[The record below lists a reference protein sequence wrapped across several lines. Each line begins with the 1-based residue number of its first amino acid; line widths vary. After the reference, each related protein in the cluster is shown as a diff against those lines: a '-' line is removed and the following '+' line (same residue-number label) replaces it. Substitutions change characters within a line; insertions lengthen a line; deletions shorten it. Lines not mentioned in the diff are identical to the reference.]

1 MKNGL
6 ENLEG
11 VISKLKEQGIKEGEA
26 EKKRIIDAANQQ
38 ALDIISKAEANAKK
52 KLAKVEND
60 ILMLENNSKAA
71 LKQASRDFVE
81 ATKVALLNHLQT
93 NFSDHVEQLF
103 TQEKYLQEL
112 LKVVLENIPGDKI
125 VSVSPELAKK
135 MQSYLKTVSFKE
147 SIEFKPLANSEAKI
161 LVESLDKNK
170 LQFVL
175 TAQDVQNGLFSLIN
189 KDLIDKII
197 TQNEA

>member
-38 ALDIISKAEANAKK
+38 AQDIISKAEANAKK

-71 LKQASRDFVE
+71 LKQASRDFIE

-103 TQEKYLQEL
+103 TQEKYLREL
-112 LKVVLENIPGDKI
+112 LKVVLENVPGDKT
-125 VSVSPELAKK
+125 VSVSPELVKK
-135 MQSYLKTVSFKE
+135 MQDYLKTVSFKE
-147 SIEFKPLANSEAKI
+147 SIAFKPLANSEAKI
-161 LVESLDKNK
+161 LVESSDKNK

-175 TAQDVQNGLFSLIN
+175 TAQDVQKGLFSLIN
-189 KDLIDKII
+189 KELIEKIT
-197 TQNEA
+197 TQKEA

>member
-38 ALDIISKAEANAKK
+38 AKEIISKAEANAKK

-60 ILMLENNSKAA
+60 ILMLENNSNAA
-71 LKQASRDFVE
+71 LKQASRDFIE

-103 TQEKYLQEL
+103 TQEKYLKEL
-112 LKVVLENIPGDKI
+112 LKVVLENIPGDKT
-125 VSVSPELAKK
+125 VSVSPELANK
-135 MQSYLKTVSFKE
+135 MQDYLKTESFKE
-147 SIEFKPLANSEAKI
+147 SIGFKPLANSEAKI
-161 LVESLDKNK
+161 LVESSDKNK

-189 KDLIDKII
+189 KDLIEKIT
-197 TQNEA
+197 TQKEA

>member
-26 EKKRIIDAANQQ
+26 EKNRIIDAANQQ
-38 ALDIISKAEANAKK
+38 AQDIISKAEANAKK
-52 KLAKVEND
+52 KLAKAEND

-71 LKQASRDFVE
+71 LKQASRDFIE

-93 NFSDHVEQLF
+93 NFSNHVEQLF
-103 TQEKYLQEL
+103 TQEKYLREL
-112 LKVVLENIPGDKI
+112 LKVVLENVPGDKT
-125 VSVSPELAKK
+125 VSVSPELVKK
-135 MQSYLKTVSFKE
+135 MQDYLKTVSFKE
-147 SIEFKPLANSEAKI
+147 SIAFKPLANSEAKI
-161 LVESLDKNK
+161 LVESSDKSK

-175 TAQDVQNGLFSLIN
+175 TAQDVQKGLFSLIN
-189 KDLIDKII
+189 KDLIEKIT